1 MSITLSKEGLTDMES
16 RIIRISSKKQ
26 ITIPQVFY
34 EKLGLGR
41 EAECILR
48 GDELIIRRLD
58 KANDD
63 YSDLIL
69 QDLVQQGYG
78 GDELVKEF
86 RKRKTGIREA
96 AQKLVD
102 DAVSFAKKDTRD
114 GESIHEDIFS
124 DVE

>member
-1 MSITLSKEGLTDMES
+1 MSVTLSKEGLTDMES

-26 ITIPQVFY
+26 ITIPQSFY

-48 GDELIIRRLD
+48 GDEIIIRRLD
-58 KANDD
+58 KGSDD

-69 QDLVQQGYG
+69 QDLVQQGYK

-86 RKRKTGIREA
+86 RKMKTEMRNAAQNLIEDSFTTAKRDTRNREA
-96 AQKLVD
+96 VHD
-102 DAVSFAKKDTRD
+102 
-114 GESIHEDIFS
+114 DIFS

>member
-1 MSITLSKEGLTDMES
+1 MSIQLSKDGLIDMES
-16 RIIRISSKKQ
+16 RIIKVSSKKQ

-41 EAECILR
+41 EVECILK
-48 GDELIIRRLD
+48 GDELIIRRHD

-69 QDLVQQGYG
+69 QDLVNQGYA

-86 RKRKTGIREA
+86 RKMKARIRIA
-96 AQKLVD
+96 AQELID
-102 DAVSFAKKDTRD
+102 DAVSLAKKDTRD
-114 GESIHEDIFS
+114 RDAVHKEIFS
-124 DVE
+124 DVD

>member
-86 RKRKTGIREA
+86 RKRKAGIRTA
-96 AQKLVD
+96 AQNLIDDSISLASKD
-102 DAVSFAKKDTRD
+102 NRDRDAV
-114 GESIHEDIFS
+114 HEDIFS